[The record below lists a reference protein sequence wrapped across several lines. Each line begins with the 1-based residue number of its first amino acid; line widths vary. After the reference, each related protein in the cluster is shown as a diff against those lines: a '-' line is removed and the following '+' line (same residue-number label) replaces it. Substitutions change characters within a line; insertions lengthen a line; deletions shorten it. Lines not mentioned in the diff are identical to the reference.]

1 MYNPG
6 TKVASQRDPLKKPNC
21 CEFNTV
27 YYWPAPAKL
36 NLFLHLTGRRADHYH
51 ELQTVFQLIDY
62 CDELSFTQRSDPQI
76 NCTCLSLLNP
86 VSAAVIPDE
95 DNLAI
100 KAARLLQDRNKNSPG
115 VDILIKKRIPIG
127 GGLGGGS
134 SNAATTLVVLN
145 HLWNMH
151 LSLEELL
158 NLGITLGADVPIF
171 IQGES
176 SWAEGIGEKL
186 QAIPLPETWFVV
198 MIPPLTISTAK
209 LFSHPRLTYNTTPI
223 KIQTFLSGSLN
234 THNDFEHIVRQDYPM
249 IAEGLDF
256 LNHYAPARLS
266 GTGACIFA
274 TLKSKIAAET
284 LLEKIKAPYQGF
296 VCKGLTTSPLQQIM
310 KNWGVAKW

>member
-1 MYNPG
+1 M
-6 TKVASQRDPLKKPNC
+6 
-21 CEFNTV
+21 

-36 NLFLHLTGRRADHYH
+36 NLFLHLTGRRPNHYH

-62 CDELSFTQRSDPQI
+62 CDELSFTQRTDPQI

-86 VSAAVIPDE
+86 VTAAVIPDE

-100 KAARLLQDRNKNSPG
+100 KAAQLLQDRNKNSPG

-151 LSLEELL
+151 LPLDELL
-158 NLGITLGADVPIF
+158 KLGATLGADVPVF
-171 IQGES
+171 IQGET

-186 QAIPLPETWFVV
+186 LAIQLPETWFVI
-198 MIPPLTISTAK
+198 MIPPLAISTIK

-223 KIQTFLSGSLN
+223 KIQTFLSGSL
-234 THNDFEHIVRQDYPM
+234 TTQNDFESIVKQDYPM
-249 IAEGLDF
+249 MAEALDF

-266 GTGACIFA
+266 GTGASIFA
-274 TLKSKIAAET
+274 TLS
-284 LLEKIKAPYQGF
+284 
-296 VCKGLTTSPLQQIM
+296 
-310 KNWGVAKW
+310 